1 MALKVREV
9 KMIGEKGAALVAKAG
24 MFGKNLGAYRGTFT
38 IYCILLVT
46 IVSVM
51 TWASQVPFASR
62 DKKYFQLSVA
72 FRYVIEFMCRAQ
84 VFGYPHW

>member
-62 DKKYFQLSVA
+62 DKKYSNFLLL
-72 FRYVIEFMCRAQ
+72 FDT
-84 VFGYPHW
+84 